1 MINFTP
7 DELELAR
14 IHQANAA
21 AYNPEWFNLFPSIF
35 QIFTALMVLLGI
47 CVIGKFFWML
57 VYEIRF
63 GLGDEYITGKLT
75 KQEKEWLKEKY
86 PLFWKAFYNQHIKW
100 RFEKWLRK

>member
-7 DELELAR
+7 AELELNAL
-14 IHQANAA
+14 HQARAA
-21 AYNPEWFNLFPSIF
+21 PYNPEWFNLFPSYP

-47 CVIGKFFWML
+47 YAIGKFFWML

-63 GLGDEYITGKLT
+63 GLGDEYISGKLS

-86 PLFWKAFYNQHIKW
+86 PLFR
-100 RFEKWLRK
+100 RFTKWLRK